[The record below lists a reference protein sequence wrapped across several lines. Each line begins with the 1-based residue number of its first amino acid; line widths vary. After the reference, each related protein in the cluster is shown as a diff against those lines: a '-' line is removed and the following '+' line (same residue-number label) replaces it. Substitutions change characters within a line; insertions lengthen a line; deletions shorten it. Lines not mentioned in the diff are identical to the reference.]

1 MRGFIVVVIIAILA
15 FLAWAFFTKCDA
27 KLPCT
32 YDQVFPPTT
41 PVPPDEP
48 GPPDQPPPPDD
59 QPAPPDQPP
68 PPDQPS
74 PPADDALKDPNGE
87 TFTYEP
93 PGELLDNTGEGV
105 KLDTVYAPG
114 MRYPTKEAP
123 SYPNSQVYMNGGG
136 QGPGGGQCDKVNY
149 SYPWRDNFCEKR
161 SWDTPVCPSA
171 KGHQGQDIRPKTCKK
186 GVHMAVAAETGQIT
200 SIGSYTVTLTADS
213 GIRYRYL
220 HLKMD
225 QLSVKLGDV
234 VARGAD
240 IGLVSND
247 FGGAATTIHL
257 HFEIKTT
264 VALPNG
270 TSQIHFAPPYMS
282 LVDAYKRLLKGTP

>member
-15 FLAWAFFTKCDA
+15 FLAWAFVVKCDA

-32 YDQVFPPTT
+32 YDQVFPPTVPQPT
-41 PVPPDEP
+41 PEP
-48 GPPDQPPPPDD
+48 TPEPTPQPTPEPTPQPTPEPTPDD
-59 QPAPPDQPP
+59 G
-68 PPDQPS
+68 
-74 PPADDALKDPNGE
+74 ALKDPTGA

-93 PGELLDNTGEGV
+93 PGELLTDSGTGV
-105 KLDTVYAPG
+105 KAETIYAPG
-114 MRYPTKEAP
+114 MRYPLEAAP

-136 QGPGGGQCDKVNY
+136 EGPGGSQCDKVNY

-171 KGHQGQDIRPKTCKK
+171 KGHQGQDIRPATCKK
-186 GVHMAVAAETGQIT
+186 GIHWTVAAEAGQIT
-200 SIGSYTVTLTADS
+200 NIGSYTVTLTADS

-225 QLSVKLGDV
+225 ELAVKIGDKL
-234 VARGAD
+234 ARGQR

-264 VALPNG
+264 LALPDG
-270 TSQIHFAPPYMS
+270 TSQIHFAPPYAS
-282 LVDAYKRLLKGTP
+282 LVDSYKRLLKGAP